1 MTALSPAASI
11 SHQDRYVVPSATKP
25 GLAYMVM
32 VDPATLLYRCSCPDH
47 QYRARDCKHV
57 RAVQAIQGIQS
68 LDRVAELP
76 LAV

>member
-1 MTALSPAASI
+1 
-11 SHQDRYVVPSATKP
+11 
-25 GLAYMVM
+25 MVM